1 MSQLVTNVH
10 VAASGHQSQWFGPG
24 DDIPAWAFE
33 KLRHNPLLWDELPDD
48 EPADD
53 SVKSS
58 VAADEY
64 VLNAAA
70 TDDQADLSA
79 WLEAEDKYE
88 TAVAE
93 WLDAEEVHVKA
104 EAELAEAKKQADEDL
119 KSLNDELNEKPKPA
133 PAKKAPARKA
143 PAKKAA
149 PKTAE

>member
-1 MSQLVTNVH
+1 MVRPGLQRLYVRKGTVLSQLVTNVH

-48 EPADD
+48 EPTED
-53 SVKSS
+53 SVESS
-58 VAADEY
+58 VADGEY

-70 TDDQADLSA
+70 TKADEAEADLKDAQNKAKSDLSA
-79 WLEAEDKYE
+79 VNVE
-88 TAVAE
+88 
-93 WLDAEEVHVKA
+93 LD
-104 EAELAEAKKQADEDL
+104 
-119 KSLNDELNEKPKPA
+119 EKPKPA

>member
-33 KLRHNPLLWDELPDD
+33 KIRRNPLLWDELPDD
-48 EPADD
+48 EPAGD
-53 SVKSS
+53 SVGSS
-58 VAADEY
+58 VADGEY

-70 TDDQADLSA
+70 TKAD
-79 WLEAEDKYE
+79 EAEDDLN
-88 TAVAE
+88 A
-93 WLDAEEVHVKA
+93 LN
-104 EAELAEAKKQADEDL
+104 AELD
-119 KSLNDELNEKPKPA
+119 EKPKPA

>member
-1 MSQLVTNVH
+1 MSQLVTYVH
-10 VAASGHQSQWFGPG
+10 VAAAGHQSQWFGPG
-24 DDIPAWAFE
+24 DDVPAWALE
-33 KLRHNPLLWDELPDD
+33 KIRHNPLLWDELPDD

-53 SVKSS
+53 QS
-58 VAADEY
+58 
-64 VLNAAA
+64 
-70 TDDQADLSA
+70 DLAA

-93 WLDAEEVHVKA
+93 WLDAEEAHVKA
-104 EAELAEAKKQADEDL
+104 EAELKAAQEKAQEDVAKM
-119 KSLNDELNEKPKPA
+119 NDELNKPA